1 MGLVAVVGDWG
12 WWGWVVV
19 PVYSGWVVFGTFAG
33 LRRGLGGLSGSE
45 GGETGTSKRQ
55 AKIER
60 RGGTRVQQYR

>member
-1 MGLVAVVGDWG
+1 MAVVGDWG

-19 PVYSGWVVFGTFAG
+19 PVYSGWAAFGTVAG
-33 LRRGLGGLSGSE
+33 LRRGLGGLG
-45 GGETGTSKRQ
+45 GGEDGGGATSKRQ